1 MRNRGV
7 SNPARNMAICGV
19 VGVAGIVAVAAG
31 ALEMRALG
39 HETGRTAGLI
49 ALGLFS
55 GILGI
60 ALCFNFWRA
69 VRIVND
75 MRSGRTAIARWTLL
89 PQEFDRFRVIDRR
102 FAEREEDNDYK
113 VPRTTPPD
121 GVDVIFSDD
130 GVLIGGVYFGLA
142 TTGIGRFDNVRWIG
156 SDPPMIEFGT
166 VLTTATNLSV
176 VHIRH
181 IHGTLRVPVAVS
193 ASQQGDHVARR
204 FRDVIE
210 RRVIVKPYF
219 WTARLRAGLWIAGV
233 FVCFAAVGLALRA
246 RNQELAN
253 IPLVLAVAG
262 TIIAIGGLVIAFLA
276 WALRRRQRGG

>member
-19 VGVAGIVAVAAG
+19 VGVAGIAAVAAG
-31 ALEMRALG
+31 ALEMQALG

-49 ALGLFS
+49 ALGLLA

-60 ALCFNFWRA
+60 TLCFNFWRA
-69 VRIVND
+69 VRIVRD
-75 MRSGRTAIARWTLL
+75 MRSGRTAIARWTL
-89 PQEFDRFRVIDRR
+89 PPHEFDRFRVIDRR

-121 GVDVIFSDD
+121 GVEVIFSED

-142 TTGIGRFDNVRWIG
+142 TTGVGRFSSVRWID

-166 VLTTATNLSV
+166 VLTTATNLGV
-176 VHIRH
+176 VRIHH

-193 ASQQGDHVARR
+193 AAQQGDHVARR

-210 RRVIVKPYF
+210 RRVIVKPHF

-233 FVCFAAVGLALRA
+233 CACFAAAGFALRA

-253 IPLVLAVAG
+253 LPLVLAVAG
-262 TIIAIGGLVIAFLA
+262 TVLAIGGLVMAFLA
-276 WALRRRQRGG
+276 WTLRARQRGG